1 MPKLIKLYIRN
12 VLIGFAIAAAF
23 VAMLLWFNV
32 MNLWHLVSGSDVGIL
47 AVVVLWFAH
56 GIVFAGV
63 QFAWAVMAMAE
74 PDDSGPRGNTPVRS
88 GELRPVMVPAED
100 TSKRARRLHR
110 RR

>member
-1 MPKLIKLYIRN
+1 MPDLIKMYIKN
-12 VLIGFAIAAAF
+12 VLIGFAIAAGF

-32 MNLWHLVSGSDVGIL
+32 MNLWQLVSHSDAGIL

-74 PDDSGPRGNTPVRS
+74 RNDQGPRRGLPVTQEMQPVRA
-88 GELRPVMVPAED
+88 EATVRRQDRQLR
-100 TSKRARRLHR
+100 R
-110 RR
+110 

>member
-1 MPKLIKLYIRN
+1 MPKLIKLYIKN
-12 VLIGFAIAAAF
+12 VLIGFAIAAGF
-23 VAMLLWFNV
+23 VAMLLWFDV
-32 MNLWHLVSGSDVGIL
+32 MHLWHLVSTSDAGVL

-74 PDDSGPRGNTPVRS
+74 REDSGPRGNTPVRAQ
-88 GELRPVMVPAED
+88 EFRTVPVPVEEGP
-100 TSKRARRLHR
+100 RARLMQR

>member
-1 MPKLIKLYIRN
+1 MPELIKLYIRN

-32 MNLWHLVSGSDVGIL
+32 MNLWHLVSTSDAGIL

-63 QFAWAVMAMAE
+63 QFAWAVMSMAE
-74 PDDSGPRGNTPVRS
+74 REDNGPRGGTPVATR
-88 GELRPVMVPAED
+88 EYLAVPVPVED
-100 TSKRARRLHR
+100 NNQRARQLHR